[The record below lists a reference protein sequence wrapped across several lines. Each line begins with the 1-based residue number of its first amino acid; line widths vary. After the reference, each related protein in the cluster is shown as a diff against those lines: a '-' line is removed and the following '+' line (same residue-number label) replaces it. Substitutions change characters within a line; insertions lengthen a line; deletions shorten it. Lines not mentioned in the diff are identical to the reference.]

1 MTTRHIRV
9 VSNRM
14 EAHEAVMQAYS
25 IAKRLIDDG
34 KRVQI
39 QVGEDADPVSIKQRR
54 FFHGPVLT
62 QISEQ
67 VRVSGER
74 YTPDV
79 WKEYFRK
86 LFLPDR
92 FEMRRVPVY
101 DKAQCMLVQPKRAT
115 PYRVRSSTEEL
126 GVKKYS
132 EHIEKVI
139 AHAATEWAVAFK
151 LDPREHAATRYVR
164 PSTKRIIDAETGE
177 ILETV

>member
-1 MTTRHIRV
+1 MTTHSRV
-9 VSNRM
+9 VTNRL
-14 EAHEAVMQAYS
+14 EAHDAVTQAYA
-25 IAKRLIDDG
+25 IARRLIDDG
-34 KRVQI
+34 KRARI
-39 QVGEDADPVSIKQRR
+39 TAGEDCDPVSIKQRR

-67 VRVSGER
+67 VRVNGER

-79 WKEYFRK
+79 WKEFFRK
-86 LFLPDR
+86 IFLPDR

-115 PYRVRSSTEEL
+115 PYRVRSSTEDL
-126 GVKKYS
+126 SVKKYS

-139 AHAATEWAVAFK
+139 AHAATEWSVVFK
-151 LDPREHAATRYVR
+151 LDPREHAETRYVR

-177 ILETV
+177 IHA